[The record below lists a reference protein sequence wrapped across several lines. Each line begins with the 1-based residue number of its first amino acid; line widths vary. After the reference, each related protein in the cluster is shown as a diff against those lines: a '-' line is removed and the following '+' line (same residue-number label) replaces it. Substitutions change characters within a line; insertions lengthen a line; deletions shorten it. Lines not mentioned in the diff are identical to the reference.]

1 MTWFYV
7 VVDLILLTVDR
18 KFSVHVW
25 ESRPFWLSLFIELR
39 FLSNVDGRW
48 LSWFQLLK
56 IFGKFSGFAYD

>member
-7 VVDLILLTVDR
+7 VVDLVLLTVDR
-18 KFSVHVW
+18 KLSVHVW

-48 LSWFQLLK
+48 LSWF
-56 IFGKFSGFAYD
+56 